1 MADTSLS
8 REGRGEE
15 AGEGGGWDGALR
27 PGHREATGH
36 IYQAAGAISQKT
48 TTPGLGRTQNFQHA
62 LTPTHFPPPTHKP
75 PLHTSHTRTFEA
87 EYMKKAAKCSAAAS
101 EQDPSSI
108 YAGIRNRV

>member
-1 MADTSLS
+1 MADTRLS

-62 LTPTHFPPPTHKP
+62 LTPGFPLTSHPPLTSHHSTHPTHA
-75 PLHTSHTRTFEA
+75 PLR
-87 EYMKKAAKCSAAAS
+87 
-101 EQDPSSI
+101 PST
-108 YAGIRNRV
+108 

>member
-36 IYQAAGAISQKT
+36 IYQSAGAISQKT
-48 TTPGLGRTQNFQHA
+48 TTPGLCRTQNSSMHSPPVSHS
-62 LTPTHFPPPTHKP
+62 LPTPHSQATTPHIPHTH
-75 PLHTSHTRTFEA
+75 L
-87 EYMKKAAKCSAAAS
+87 
-101 EQDPSSI
+101 
-108 YAGIRNRV
+108 